1 MAKNKIILV
10 LTLMFAFASLYKCAE
25 SNLTLDNAFEMI
37 DYLSNNKNV
46 FLNESKSTKR
56 VQNLSLLNELKA
68 ISQNMEGQR
77 FYKNL
82 GQKMIIIISPFLLL
96 LGGIGN
102 PLCIVV
108 LMRKRPANPTILYL
122 CLLAAFDFLVLYTGL
137 LRQVNKNFFINI
149 SAFYYDKFWD

>member
-1 MAKNKIILV
+1 MAKNKFILLV
-10 LTLMFAFASLYKCAE
+10 LTLAFVCVRLNECAE
-25 SNLTLDNAFEMI
+25 SNLTHDNTLEMI

-46 FLNESKSTKR
+46 LLNETKSTKR
-56 VQNLSLLNELKA
+56 VHNLSLLNELKM

-137 LRQVNKNFFINI
+137 LRQVKTNFLFIYI
-149 SAFYYDKFWD
+149 CFLL